1 VFVAER
7 NIFHLRGLTL
17 DGVVGLSVVAAARSS
32 IGLGLAA
39 ETFGATFFLNG
50 LNVGGFLKHPGKLD
64 KAARQAI
71 RESLAARHE
80 GAANAHR
87 WLILQDGMTAEQIGL
102 SPEDSQFSGVAP
114 IRRTGDL
121 SLVPLAANETRRLQQ
136 SDIFQ

>member
-1 VFVAER
+1 MFVAER

-39 ETFGATFFLNG
+39 ETFGATFFRNG

-71 RESLAARHE
+71 REIAGCTTRGRGQCA
-80 GAANAHR
+80 
-87 WLILQDGMTAEQIGL
+87 
-102 SPEDSQFSGVAP
+102 
-114 IRRTGDL
+114 
-121 SLVPLAANETRRLQQ
+121 PLADFARR
-136 SDIFQ
+136 DDC